1 MHRCQGSAK
10 LTDKKSETRS
20 AAIAA
25 GIILLVATALL
36 YLMPNVIVWLGSI
49 SPWLGTGFGVLVIL
63 AFFFVFWLRARYQRR
78 KGQ

>member
-1 MHRCQGSAK
+1 MAT

-25 GIILLVATALL
+25 GIILLVATAVL
-36 YLMPNVIVWLGSI
+36 YLMPNVIVWLGDI

-63 AFFFVFWLRARYQRR
+63 AFFFVFWIRARYQRR
-78 KGQ
+78 NGQ

>member
-1 MHRCQGSAK
+1 MLGIGD

-25 GIILLVATALL
+25 GIILVVATVAL
-36 YLMPNVIVWLGSI
+36 YLMPNVIVWLGTI

-63 AFFFVFWLRARYQRR
+63 AFFLVFWLRARYQRR
-78 KGQ
+78 KGS

>member
-1 MHRCQGSAK
+1 MAT

-25 GIILLVATALL
+25 GIILLVATAVL
-36 YLMPNVIVWLGSI
+36 YLMPNVIVWLGDI

-63 AFFFVFWLRARYQRR
+63 AFFFVFWMRARYQRR
-78 KGQ
+78 NGP

>member
-1 MHRCQGSAK
+1 MALGIGD
-10 LTDKKSETRS
+10 LTDKKSDTRS

-25 GIILLVATALL
+25 GVILLVATAVL
-36 YLMPNVIVWLGSI
+36 YLMPNVIVWLGNI

-78 KGQ
+78 SGQ